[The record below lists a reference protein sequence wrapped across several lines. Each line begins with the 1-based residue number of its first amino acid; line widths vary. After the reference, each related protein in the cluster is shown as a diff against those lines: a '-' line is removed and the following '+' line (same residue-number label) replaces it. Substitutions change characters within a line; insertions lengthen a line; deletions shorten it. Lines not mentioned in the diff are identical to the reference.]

1 MLNPKCQ
8 VSVFLLYILL
18 DYFLN
23 DIIYLMITYKCN
35 LISCYLL
42 IFHFV
47 GGCMIRVMTN
57 DGQVLNM
64 QEKLSTNEEV
74 VMTIVKSSNNG
85 IEVRSKRIGKVGGS
99 KMNNTNDNYLS
110 KSNIINGKVNRNN
123 LCYV

>member
-23 DIIYLMITYKCN
+23 DIIYLMISYKCN
-35 LISCYLL
+35 LISSYLL
-42 IFHFV
+42 IFYFV
-47 GGCMIRVMTN
+47 GGCTIRVKTN

-64 QEKLSTNEEV
+64 QEKLSTNEEE

-99 KMNNTNDNYLS
+99 KMNNTNDNILS

-123 LCYV
+123 LSYV